1 MAMSE
6 TIGQEKQRIAERLAR
21 LDTERTKLAEQL
33 NELEVAERVLSR
45 FGGAQ
50 AANRSFVCPPSVA
63 MIVGTTP
70 MIAIPG
76 AAFMHPVA
84 MIVGTAPQNCCNDFG
99 YGCPMIAIP
108 AADDCGSLQ
117 LSMVIDER
125 RTTQRRSSAIHQG
138 RGGSSGLSPQ
148 RPCREFL
155 ASIPLGPGT
164 RSTDFRP
171 KFRTYSEP

>member
-1 MAMSE
+1 
-6 TIGQEKQRIAERLAR
+6 
-21 LDTERTKLAEQL
+21 
-33 NELEVAERVLSR
+33 
-45 FGGAQ
+45 
-50 AANRSFVCPPSVA
+50 

-117 LSMVIDER
+117 LSMTLTGHSV
-125 RTTQRRSSAIHQG
+125 RS
-138 RGGSSGLSPQ
+138 GSMAGH
-148 RPCREFL
+148 
-155 ASIPLGPGT
+155 GPILLKNGVA
-164 RSTDFRP
+164 DAV
-171 KFRTYSEP
+171 